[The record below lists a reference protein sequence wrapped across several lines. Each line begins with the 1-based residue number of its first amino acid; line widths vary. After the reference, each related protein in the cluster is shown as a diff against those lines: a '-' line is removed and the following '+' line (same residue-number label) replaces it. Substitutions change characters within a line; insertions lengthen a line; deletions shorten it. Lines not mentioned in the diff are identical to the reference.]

1 MTGNLPP
8 DQAPTPLPA
17 VVRHRAHQ
25 RPGRSH
31 RLTVRLSTDEHDLV
45 RNAARAVGLTPAG
58 FAGKSAVAAAAG
70 EITPMAGPVDVL
82 RELQRE
88 LFAARRAV
96 NLLAATVTQA
106 DAGLATGGMP
116 VWPDEAVALCR
127 AVVARV
133 DEVTAR
139 IDGQLR

>member
-1 MTGNLPP
+1 MTGHRAPEP
-8 DQAPTPLPA
+8 APTALPA
-17 VVRHRAHQ
+17 VVRHRAHH
-25 RPGRSH
+25 RPGRPH

-45 RNAARAVGLTPAG
+45 TRAASAVGLTPAG
-58 FAGKSAVAAAAG
+58 FVGRTAVAAASREVTPTAG
-70 EITPMAGPVDVL
+70 QVDVL

-96 NLLAATVTQA
+96 NLLATTVNQA
-106 DAGLATGGMP
+106 DAGLATGELP
-116 VWPDEAVALCR
+116 VWPREAVALCR
-127 AVVARV
+127 ATVARL